1 MTGRGTISKN
11 GVMAFLLGVLLFIL
25 AAAMWEEPRT
35 LLETLNLMSAQL
47 MGLLSLDDGLY
58 ETTARLM
65 AWFLQQ
71 I

>member
-25 AAAMWEEPRT
+25 AAVMWEDPRT
-35 LLETLNLMSAQL
+35 LLETLSPMSAL
-47 MGLLSLDDGLY
+47 LTDLLSRDDALY
-58 ETTARLM
+58 ATTVRLM
-65 AWFLQQ
+65 EWFLQK